1 MANRVKRTQLLFH
14 GRGTRHKIL
23 VALAGIILVG
33 VTVDLALGQG
43 KPVIKVVAMGGTI
56 SHTLDGR
63 PAFEQVIADIRETYP
78 ETTQLLDSVHLDVI
92 NVHSVASSSMSGDQ
106 ILDIVRTVNKTIQE
120 SEVRGVIVTHGTVV
134 SEETAYF
141 LHLLVKSIKPVVLT
155 NSQRRHGT
163 VGNDGD
169 KNFLDS
175 IRTVL
180 SPDSA
185 GKGVLVVHNETINS
199 AREVIKTSGR
209 PGAFRSG
216 EFGILGLAGRGV
228 AFYRGPTRRHTINSE
243 FDIDSISTL
252 PKVAVISAY
261 YDADPALI
269 QAAVDAGVKGIV
281 VSGFTSAGIPFR
293 SQVPLLESLAD
304 KGLPV
309 VLTARGGM
317 NARIGTQPNNNF
329 IGGDTLVAYKARLLL
344 QLALSKTSD
353 LKEIQR
359 IFNEY

>member
-1 MANRVKRTQLLFH
+1 MANRGKRIQFLFH

-23 VALAGIILVG
+23 MALAGIVLVG
-33 VTVDLALGQG
+33 VTVDPALGQG
-43 KPVIKVVAMGGTI
+43 KPVIKIVAMGGTI
-56 SHTLDGR
+56 SHTVDGR
-63 PAFEQVIADIRETYP
+63 PAFELVIADIRKTYP
-78 ETTQLLDSVHLDVI
+78 ETTQLLDRVHIDVI
-92 NVHSVASSSMSGDQ
+92 NIHSVASSSMSGHQ
-106 ILDIVRTVNKTIQE
+106 ILEIVREVNKTIQE
-120 SEVRGVIVTHGTVV
+120 PDVRGVIVTHGTVV

-141 LHLLVKSIKPVVLT
+141 LHLLVKSSKPIVLT

-180 SPDSA
+180 SPDSV

-216 EFGILGLAGRGV
+216 EFGILGLAGGEV
-228 AFYRGPTRRHTINSE
+228 AFYRGPTRRHTIHSE
-243 FDIDSISTL
+243 FDIDSITTL
-252 PKVAVISAY
+252 PKVVVISAY

-269 QAAVDAGVKGIV
+269 QAAVDAGAKGIV
-281 VSGFTSAGIPFR
+281 MSGFTSAGIPFR

-304 KGLPV
+304 KGLPI

-317 NARIGTQPNNNF
+317 NSRIGPRSNGNF

-344 QLALSKTSD
+344 QLALTKTSD